1 MNVELFLKIQFI
13 KTLQQ
18 PDLLLNREGIKY
30 LYENFYDNL
39 LNKTLFDLLTL
50 IVTDQN
56 MDVCC

>member
-56 MDVCC
+56 MYVCC